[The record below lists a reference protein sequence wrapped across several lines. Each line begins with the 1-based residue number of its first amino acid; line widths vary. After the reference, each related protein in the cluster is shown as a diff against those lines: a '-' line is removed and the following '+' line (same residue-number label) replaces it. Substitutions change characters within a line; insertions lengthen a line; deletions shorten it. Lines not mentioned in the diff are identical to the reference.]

1 MNAIDRTSPRNDD
14 IERTEIFSSPLYQDL
29 KFRVLGMVYE
39 YLEQDRI
46 PAERVNRDRLRADI
60 ARTLSIV
67 SAGAG
72 VALNGAERERFI
84 DEVAFEVNGLGPLE
98 PLLADDTVDDI
109 IVNGPDKV
117 YVERAGELVRV
128 RTRFRDSA
136 HLMNIIQ
143 RIVSPLGRRVDETSP
158 FVDAR
163 LKDGSRVNIVVPP
176 VTIDGP
182 SLSIRKFRKTPL
194 KAHDMVR
201 LGTLSEDILDYLC
214 AAVRARLNVLIC
226 GGTGSGKTTLLN
238 LLSGFIGA
246 TERLVTIE
254 DAAELQLRQPHV
266 VRMETR
272 PPTVEGLHEIT
283 ARDLMRNTLRMRP
296 DRIILGEVRGVEAV
310 EMIQAMTTGHDGSM
324 TTLHANTARDA
335 LSRLELL
342 LGFGGVRG
350 DVVMIRRQIVSA
362 VQIVVHVQRGAG
374 GVRRV
379 TEIVEVAGMEGDTI
393 VLNEQFRAVGEAA
406 GAPDRF
412 VRSPVPSRFPA
423 MRGPAR

>member
-46 PAERVNRDRLRADI
+46 PAEKVNRDRLRADI

-182 SLSIRKFRKTPL
+182 SLSIRKFRKAPL

-362 VQIVVHVQRGAG
+362 VQIVVHVQRAAG

-423 MRGPAR
+423 MRGAAR